1 MKNKIWISLIV
12 LVIAIITISCQSET
26 ESNTASSEISINDD
40 VENNSEQDF
49 KDDSDEA
56 FEDEPAYTTDEYFIK
71 EHSVYRNPIDQ
82 YFWSKLNPK
91 DKSET
96 EYRGAQADYQ
106 KAWKA
111 EYQNLM
117 KWMKK
122 KCVYNEDKNNL
133 GLLEKSVAEQNDREK
148 KILES
153 YLTAAGADH
162 LTQIEG
168 ELYRDLCMRILAI
181 AGYENYKFKFHKS
194 GNGLD
199 YTDETFIKKY
209 SIYKNPID
217 QSFLPKLNS
226 WGKSQAEYRKAQRD
240 YQKAWKAEYQNLMKW
255 MKKKCVYN
263 EDKNNLSLLEK
274 SIAKQIDREK
284 KVLKTDLTAA
294 YKINP
299 DPSKVKNS
307 VSRMSCMGKGTDRL
321 TEIEGGL
328 YRDVCMRIL
337 NLAGYDEYEFKFC
350 ETD

>member
-133 GLLEKSVAEQNDREK
+133 
-148 KILES
+148 
-153 YLTAAGADH
+153 
-162 LTQIEG
+162 
-168 ELYRDLCMRILAI
+168 
-181 AGYENYKFKFHKS
+181 
-194 GNGLD
+194 
-199 YTDETFIKKY
+199 
-209 SIYKNPID
+209 
-217 QSFLPKLNS
+217 
-226 WGKSQAEYRKAQRD
+226 
-240 YQKAWKAEYQNLMKW
+240 
-255 MKKKCVYN
+255 
-263 EDKNNLSLLEK
+263 SLLEK

>member
-1 MKNKIWISLIV
+1 MKNKIWMSLII

-49 KDDSDEA
+49 KDDSEEA

-96 EYRGAQADYQ
+96 EYRRAQADYQ

-133 GLLEKSVAEQNDREK
+133 RLLEKSVA
-148 KILES
+148 
-153 YLTAAGADH
+153 
-162 LTQIEG
+162 
-168 ELYRDLCMRILAI
+168 
-181 AGYENYKFKFHKS
+181 
-194 GNGLD
+194 
-199 YTDETFIKKY
+199 
-209 SIYKNPID
+209 
-217 QSFLPKLNS
+217 
-226 WGKSQAEYRKAQRD
+226 
-240 YQKAWKAEYQNLMKW
+240 
-255 MKKKCVYN
+255 
-263 EDKNNLSLLEK
+263 
-274 SIAKQIDREK
+274 KQIVQEK
-284 KVLKTDLTAA
+284 KVLKTDLAAA

-299 DPSKVKNS
+299 DSSKVKNS
-307 VSRMSCMGKGTDRL
+307 VSRISYIGKGTDRL

-350 ETD
+350 EAD